1 MKTAFLLH
9 CNKFVISKW
18 RFHTFRT
25 SQPIFSQN
33 SGPCIII
40 WCPVQI
46 LKFELS
52 QILYMYLK
60 LSTCLNSLVSKS
72 VKIGWSAQQ
81 KFSIWNGSE
90 YPDTKNLFLN
100 KWKQASLDEYY
111 VISKWRGTTLVRGT
125 IKASSPQVSL

>member
-1 MKTAFLLH
+1 M
-9 CNKFVISKW
+9 
-18 RFHTFRT
+18 
-25 SQPIFSQN
+25 P
-33 SGPCIII
+33 
-40 WCPVQI
+40 
-46 LKFELS
+46 KFELS
-52 QILYMYLK
+52 QILYLK